1 MIKTL
6 TTAALLT
13 ASAVSAM
20 AEPRPAPP
28 TVKYNAPASQV
39 CETQTLQV
47 YFPAGTS
54 ALTPAAMTM
63 LAEAKSTLEGC
74 MIGPAALQAVAADAA
89 TMGDAGDLAEARID
103 SVTSALDQYELSQGP
118 IAQNVQT
125 VAPAR
130 YTAPK
135 DRRVEIRLSA
145 WTPEIG

>member
-6 TTAALLT
+6 ITTALLT
-13 ASAVSAM
+13 ASAASAT
-20 AEPRPAPP
+20 ADPLPAPP
-28 TVKYNAPASQV
+28 TVKYNAPASQA

-54 ALTPAAMTM
+54 ALTPAAKTM

-74 MIGPAALQAVAADAA
+74 MIGPAALQVVAADAA
-89 TMGDAGDLAEARID
+89 SLGEAGHLAEARIV
-103 SVTSALDQYELSQGP
+103 SVSTALDQYQLSQGP
-118 IAQNVQT
+118 VARNIRT
-125 VAPAR
+125 VEPAR
-130 YTAPK
+130 YTAPN